1 MASDSAGNRFDG
13 RVAVITGAGRGIGR
27 ALALLMASEG
37 ASLVVNDLGANVDG
51 SETGESP
58 ADDVVKE
65 ITDAGGAAVAS
76 HHSVVDFESA
86 EEIVK
91 TAVDA
96 FGRIDVLCHAAGIL
110 RDRMVFNMSE
120 EEWDGVL
127 RTHLYGAFN
136 MVRNTVPHMIA
147 QEYGRIVLF
156 ASSSGLGAAGQAN
169 YSSAKEGMVGF
180 ARALSQELA
189 EYDIS
194 VNAVYPG
201 ALTRMLAN
209 VPDSTRQMLRGQVEA
224 SNEPPFGPAE
234 MLASYEPDEAM
245 TPEANAPKVAYLCTE
260 AGGAITGEVIG
271 TSGWTMSLFTP
282 RYVSKSIHKDGRWTL
297 DELERLM
304 PASLAAG
311 LKNPAPTELPKD

>member
-1 MASDSAGNRFDG
+1 M
-13 RVAVITGAGRGIGR
+13 AVITGAGRGIGR

-37 ASLVVNDLGANVDG
+37 AAIVVNDLGANVDG

-58 ADDVVKE
+58 ADEAVRE
-65 ITDAGGAAVAS
+65 ISDSGGIAVAS
-76 HHSVVDFESA
+76 HQSVAGFESA
-86 EEIVK
+86 GEIVR

-96 FGRIDVLCHAAGIL
+96 FGRVDILCHAAGIL

-127 RTHLYGAFN
+127 GTHLYGAFN
-136 MVRNTVPHMIA
+136 VVRHTAPHMIA

-156 ASSSGLGAAGQAN
+156 SSSSGLGAAGQAN

-180 ARALSQELA
+180 ARALSRELA

-194 VNAVYPG
+194 VNAIYPG

-209 VPDSTRQMLRGQVEA
+209 VPDTTRQMLRETVEA
-224 SNEPPFGPAE
+224 GNEPPFGPAE
-234 MLASYEPDEAM
+234 MLASFEPDEAL
-245 TPEANAPKVAYLCTE
+245 TPEANAPKIAYLCTE

-271 TSGWTMSLFTP
+271 TSGWTMSLLTP
-282 RYVSKSIHKDGRWTL
+282 RYVYKSIHKDGRWTI
-297 DELERLM
+297 DELERLV

-311 LKNPAPTELPKD
+311 LKNPAPPELSNG